1 MSRIGRNAL
10 RDVSNLTQ
18 RNNIT
23 SEISNATTFGGG
35 GGPTLQKAVVVDVII
50 DPNLLTDE
58 RLQALRDSV
67 NNPRFVDVMPV
78 NSIVAR
84 MVSDSQGRT
93 ARTATILFPFF
104 SSHFMLPVQPGEIVS
119 VIYDDYLGS
128 GNAIGYWMTRT
139 SAERTIEDANYT
151 HLDRRFDPTMNPANY
166 STTERRDRA
175 TDQPLPAFPNGG
187 NTPQTFTLS
196 VTSSSDEPYERIV
209 SSATAF
215 LNGGQGLVSFESD
228 GKTPLVTPEPV
239 PRWRKRPQ
247 ELVLQGSNNTL
258 ICLGEDR
265 KGSPLGALLKET
277 PDAKGQAGTI
287 DIVVGRG
294 RFPPSDASATRDSQ
308 LSDTNTA
315 PTAPVVIENS
325 RGYLETDKAPYRKIA
340 GEARLKDNP
349 IEGDPDFDLDAARLY
364 ISMQSNADVN
374 FGLTEIEYTEDTT
387 PIVQPN
393 EDDVGTINK
402 SYIVGKAD
410 HIRIIAR
417 SDLSADSSRG
427 IDGTIAII
435 REGTAEDAEDSLGLI
450 YIDKTGIQ
458 IDAARINLG
467 RGLAELAGADGDP
480 TPGGEPYIRWSK
492 FRDTVKRLQEE
503 IDAVRTHLEEQ
514 IDVVA
519 QELQNTRS
527 ALATSFITTMCIP
540 FSPDPALTAANVQLQ
555 AAAAT
560 FPTGR
565 PAMAG
570 PDNTIAR
577 TNFTNNTLRN
587 ARNDTAN
594 DVNAA
599 QSTKIF
605 GE

>member
-1 MSRIGRNAL
+1 MTRIGRNAL

-18 RNNIT
+18 KNNIT
-23 SEISNATTFGGG
+23 DEMSNVRRFGS
-35 GGPTLQKAVVVDVII
+35 GPTLQKAVVVDVIV

-58 RLQALRDSV
+58 RMQSLRDSV

-78 NSIVAR
+78 NSIIAR
-84 MVSDSQGRT
+84 MVSDSQGRL
-93 ARTATILFPFF
+93 ARTNTILFPFF

-119 VIYDDYLGS
+119 VVYDDYLGS
-128 GNAIGYWMTRT
+128 GNAIGYWLTRT

-151 HLDRRFDPTMNPANY
+151 HLDRRFDPTMNPVNY
-166 STTERRDRA
+166 STTERRDR
-175 TDQPLPAFPNGG
+175 TTEQPLPSFPNGG
-187 NTPQTFTLS
+187 NTSQTFTLS

-209 SSATAF
+209 TSATAF
-215 LNGGQGLVSFESD
+215 LNGGQGLVDFESD
-228 GKTPLVTPEPV
+228 GETPLVTPEPV

-247 ELVLQGSNNTL
+247 ELVLQGANNTL

-265 KGSPLGALLKET
+265 KGSPLGALLEET

-294 RFPPSDASATRDSQ
+294 RFPPSDATATRDEQ
-308 LSDTNTA
+308 LGDTNTA
-315 PTAPVVIENS
+315 PTAPIIIENS
-325 RGYLETDKAPYRKIA
+325 RGYLETDKAPYRRIA
-340 GEARLKDNP
+340 GESRLKDNP
-349 IEGDPDFDLDAARLY
+349 IEGDPDFELDAARLY
-364 ISMQSNADVN
+364 ISMQTNADVN

-387 PIVQPN
+387 PVVQPN
-393 EDDVGTINK
+393 EDDAGTINK

-410 HIRIIAR
+410 HIRLIAR

-435 REGTAEDAEDSLGLI
+435 REGNSEDEEDSLGLI

-467 RGLAELAGADGDP
+467 RGLAELAAADGDP

-503 IDAVRTHLEEQ
+503 MDAIRTHLEEQ
-514 IDVVA
+514 IDLVA
-519 QELQNTRS
+519 QELQNTR
-527 ALATSFITTMCIP
+527 ATMATTFLTSICVP
-540 FSPDPALTAANVQLQ
+540 FSPDAALTATAQLMR
-555 AAAAT
+555 AAST
-560 FPTGR
+560 PPPSGR
-565 PAMAG
+565 PAMSA

-577 TNFTNNTLRN
+577 TNFTNNTLRD
-587 ARNDTAN
+587 ARNDTTD